1 MTDPNYFML
10 YVESPT
16 VSVDFYRRLLGK
28 EPLIDTPDFA
38 LFALDSGIKLGLWSA
53 SVVTPAVPHT
63 GGGGEM
69 AFNVGENAIVDEL
82 HEAWRELG
90 VRIVQPPSTLG
101 FGYAFVAVDPDA
113 HRLRVY
119 SPSPS
124 LR

>member
-10 YVESPT
+10 YVESPA

-28 EPLIDTPDFA
+28 EPLIDTSDFA
-38 LFALDSGIKLGLWSA
+38 LFALDSGIKLGLWA
-53 SVVTPAVPHT
+53 TRVVTPTVPHT

-69 AFNVGENAIVDEL
+69 AFNVGENAIVDEI

-90 VRIVQPPSTLG
+90 VPIVQTPSALG

-119 SPSPS
+119 SLAPA